1 MTKHQT
7 ARLQLCPLFTVLCIK
22 DETTVMF
29 MNAGANSMSL
39 YEAVKGNLLSGIA
52 GYGLLSQST
61 HNMESYVLF
70 VWLQHNIIIKRKDSN
85 IFM

>member
-1 MTKHQT
+1 
-7 ARLQLCPLFTVLCIK
+7 
-22 DETTVMF
+22 
-29 MNAGANSMSL
+29 MSL

-70 VWLQHNIIIKRKDSN
+70 VWLRHNIIIKERQQYLYVNYNYYTAQHRVLYDEL
-85 IFM
+85 